1 MNRRLSMLLAGGC
14 ALSQAVLLFGYHPL
28 QRRLSGV
35 EVPAVP
41 EPEIRLLGLDVGSFL
56 VKDLGRA
63 GGWVPQL
70 VFLLLAALATYPVL
84 RNTKGLKPRLGT
96 VLVLVGALLLAA
108 GGAELVFKAMDTD
121 GRPHGLAYTDWLL
134 GIQLKNPSAAPAQ
147 FALVAVWLPVITWTE
162 VWLLRRWPPVRQ
174 LLGTAPPEEGEEPA
188 HMLPTMRERR
198 DAVVAGLIP
207 VVMLALAGGQV
218 LRHLNVRSQTHPSIT
233 FDPELWFPY
242 RPPALIEDWSGVLYP
257 ALRMRP
263 LATENTGG
271 WLATLAACLV
281 LLAVLAA
288 GLRAVSRRASR
299 ERPLRTLMEC
309 WYATLL
315 AATAAA
321 LMENSLLR
329 HWIPRSGPDDFAH
342 AFGASVAEAVRFG
355 TVWGWATGVAFLG
368 AALMLTRR
376 RSRTQ
381 PSADERSL
389 SHAE

>member
-14 ALSQAVLLFGYHPL
+14 ALSQAVFLFGYHPL
-28 QRRLSGV
+28 QRRLLGV

-41 EPEIRLLGLDVGSFL
+41 EREIRLLGLDVGSFL
-56 VKDLGRA
+56 VKDLGHA

-70 VFLLLAALATYPVL
+70 VFLLLAALVTYLAL
-84 RNTKGLKPRLGT
+84 RNTKGLKPRAGT
-96 VLVLVGALLLAA
+96 ILVMVGALLLAA
-108 GGAELVFKAMDTD
+108 GGAELVFKAMDMD
-121 GRPHGLAYTDWLL
+121 GRPRGMTYTDWLL
-134 GIQLKNPSAAPAQ
+134 GIQLNNPSAAPAQ

-174 LLGTAPPEEGEEPA
+174 LMGTTAPEEAEEPA
-188 HMLPTMRERR
+188 RMLSTMRLRR
-198 DAVVAGLIP
+198 DVVVTGLIP
-207 VVMLALAGGQV
+207 VVMLAIAGGPV
-218 LRHLNVRSQTHPSIT
+218 LRHSNVRTLTRPSIT
-233 FDPELWFPY
+233 FDPELRFPY
-242 RPPALIEDWSGVLYP
+242 RPPALVEDWSGVLYP

-299 ERPLRTLMEC
+299 ERPLRAFMEC

-315 AATAAA
+315 AVTAAA
-321 LMENSLLR
+321 LVENTLLR
-329 HWIPRSGPDDFAH
+329 EWIPRSGPDDFAH

-368 AALMLTRR
+368 AARMLTRR
-376 RSRTQ
+376 RSRSQ